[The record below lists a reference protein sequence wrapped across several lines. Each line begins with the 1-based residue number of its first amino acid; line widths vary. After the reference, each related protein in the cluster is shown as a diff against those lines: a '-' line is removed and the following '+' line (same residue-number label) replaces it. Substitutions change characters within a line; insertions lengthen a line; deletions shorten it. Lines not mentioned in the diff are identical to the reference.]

1 MNKIAIMVMV
11 GLIAV
16 CSFGAENVQS
26 IYNAA
31 DDAAAIRIKYNGDS
45 ATATVSNGAVA
56 LVLVDD
62 TVTTNIAIDPAATW
76 STIMGYIQAATNSSG
91 VRNYQVEY
99 VNAIAG
105 DLASN
110 IVAFSNVDLS
120 DGKWHEIC
128 KFDTSACL
136 FYSSASYGD
145 GLGQRTLK
153 SIFGDIKGTGDV
165 TYKVYV
171 DGAEKFSHYVQSPVL
186 SIMGIGSITNA
197 CYTNAVVSGVI
208 DINPGIW
215 VGPEDVVTV
224 RGTRAT
230 TATTGGIGAS
240 FEARK

>member
-1 MNKIAIMVMV
+1 MNKSVIASAVC
-11 GLIAV
+11 LIA
-16 CSFGAENVQS
+16 SLGFAAENVQS
-26 IYNAA
+26 VYNTY
-31 DDAAAIRIKYNGDS
+31 DDAPAIRIKYNGD
-45 ATATVSNGAVA
+45 ATTATISNGAVA
-56 LVLVDD
+56 MVLVDD

-76 STIMGYIQAATNSSG
+76 ATIMGYMQAATNSSG
-91 VRNYQVEY
+91 VRNFQVEY
-99 VNAIAG
+99 VNAVAG

-120 DGKWHEIC
+120 DGKWHEVC

-136 FYSSASYGD
+136 FYSTASYGD
-145 GLGQRTLK
+145 GIGQRTLK
-153 SIFGDIKGTGDV
+153 SIFGDIKGTGDT

-215 VGPEDVVTV
+215 VGPEDVVSV
-224 RGTRAT
+224 RAARAT